1 MRERN
6 LLKLKRQ
13 KLWLSLRKNNLFDK
27 RIEKAGRVALSLFF
41 IKKMIMEEK
50 LSALRAK
57 IAYTKMLV
65 DANRAKASTLADLVC
80 ELEGMERGA
89 GVSNQVSGMRREV
102 LMEPGIAPT
111 IHGLKPMVIEKV
123 VAEQLNSYGFKPV
136 VSERVD
142 RRPNYMSVPMN
153 IILAKKADLMKEID
167 RLRKIEGA
175 RSNKLALVPD
185 DEDAP
190 DECDQLVLGRL
201 EIERLYDQYYYIERT
216 GQLPDT
222 VEAEKEVDPEIELKK
237 FKLADDIKSA
247 KNIIYKEG
255 QKLKNIASY
264 TKKNREEAIETINDK
279 IARYEA
285 ELERLEVERRML

>member
-1 MRERN
+1 
-6 LLKLKRQ
+6 
-13 KLWLSLRKNNLFDK
+13 
-27 RIEKAGRVALSLFF
+27 
-41 IKKMIMEEK
+41 MEEK

-57 IAYTKMLV
+57 IAYTRMLV

-80 ELEGMERGA
+80 ELEAMEKA
-89 GVSNQVSGMRREV
+89 SGVRRAVLGISNEVSGERMTK
-102 LMEPGIAPT
+102 EPEETQPLPKT
-111 IHGLKPMVIEKV
+111 YE
-123 VAEQLNSYGFKPV
+123 
-136 VSERVD
+136 

-201 EIERLYDQYYYIERT
+201 EIERLYDHYYYIERT

-222 VEAEKEVDPEIELKK
+222 VEAEKVIDPEIELKK
-237 FKLADDIKSA
+237 FKLDAAIKSA

-264 TKKNREEAIETINDK
+264 SKKNREEVIEGITAK
-279 IARYEA
+279 IDRYEY